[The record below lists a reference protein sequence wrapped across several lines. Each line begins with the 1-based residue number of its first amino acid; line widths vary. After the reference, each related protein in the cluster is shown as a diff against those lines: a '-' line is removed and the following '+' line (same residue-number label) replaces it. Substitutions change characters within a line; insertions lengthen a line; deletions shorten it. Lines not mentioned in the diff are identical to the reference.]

1 MKKTV
6 LALAL
11 LSILAGCSPN
21 KKESSIESKTNQS
34 VSSSTIQSSSLS
46 ESEQVSTTKTEQQ
59 SNIAQ
64 SSSSISSENDAQ
76 LWNQT
81 KKEQLQKFMTDWG
94 QQMKQKY
101 IEYGPGNSLNFNG
114 VQVPDGLMSEVSMQ
128 PAIDHQPIHLEWSEN
143 GQATNSYA
151 LVAVYSDA
159 ESQPEAQKHLYLF
172 TIVNNQPLVLVT
184 MQNQGNRYG
193 YLAFEATDNT
203 ELSNGFAKIV
213 GASAITK
220 EQAENISVHPWSS
233 MDEAIDVYEGVYKNT
248 ANEISTHISWNNY
261 KRENWSKVA
270 TKGDT
275 ITMHFTNVGGS
286 GGSYAQLT
294 KVGAN
299 TIVVLFDGNASYPD
313 NPSKV
318 LLVQN
323 SDYQVLKTL
332 NKQ

>member
-6 LALAL
+6 LALVL
-11 LSILAGCSPN
+11 LSILAGCSLN
-21 KKESSIESKTNQS
+21 KKESSIDSKTNQPI
-34 VSSSTIQSSSLS
+34 SSSTIQSSSIS
-46 ESEQVSTTKTEQQ
+46 QSEQVETIKTEQQ
-59 SNIAQ
+59 SDVAQ

-76 LWNQT
+76 HWNQF
-81 KKEQLQKFMTDWG
+81 KKEQLQKFMADWG
-94 QQMKQKY
+94 QQINQKY
-101 IEYGPGNSLNFNG
+101 IEYTPENPINFSG
-114 VQVPDGLMSEVSMQ
+114 VQVPNGLMGAASMQ
-128 PAIDHQPIHLEWSEN
+128 PAIDHQPIHLEWFEN
-143 GQATNSYA
+143 GQTTNDYT

-172 TIVNNQPLVLVT
+172 TIVNDKPLVLVT
-184 MQNQGNRYG
+184 MQNQGNSYG
-193 YLAFEATDNT
+193 YLSFEATDNT

-213 GASAITK
+213 GASAVTK
-220 EQAENISVHPWSS
+220 EQTGNISVHPWSS
-233 MDEAIDVYEGVYKNT
+233 MDEAIDVYEGMYKNT
-248 ANEISTHISWNNY
+248 ANEISTHISWKNY
-261 KRENWSKVA
+261 QRENWSEVA

-275 ITMHFTNVGGS
+275 ITMHFTNVSGS

-323 SDYQVLKTL
+323 SDDKVLK
-332 NKQ
+332 NFK